1 MSRQSEIDKMT
12 EIIKTAM
19 GGCTCSIEYTSRGM
33 EDPDCEWHNNDHL
46 PELLV
51 DNGIGTKDR
60 FYGFT
65 ASGQKEIPQIK
76 PIDYTI

>member
-1 MSRQSEIDKMT
+1 MDKQKEIERVAHTLIDSDL
-12 EIIKTAM
+12 
-19 GGCTCSIEYTSRGM
+19 GC
-33 EDPDCEWHNNDHL
+33 PDCEICLTSAKNIA
-46 PELLV
+46 EYLV
-51 DNGIGTKDR
+51 DNGIGTKER

>member
-12 EIIKTAM
+12 RLIVQ
-19 GGCTCSIEYTSRGM
+19 GDYTDIGAF
-33 EDPDCEWHNNDHL
+33 
-46 PELLV
+46 LV